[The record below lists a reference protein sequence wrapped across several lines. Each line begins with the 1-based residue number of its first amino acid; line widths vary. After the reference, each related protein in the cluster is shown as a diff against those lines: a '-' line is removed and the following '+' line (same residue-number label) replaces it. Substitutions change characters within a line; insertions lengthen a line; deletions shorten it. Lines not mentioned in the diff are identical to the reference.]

1 MSALSLSNFSPEEG
15 LLARA
20 VAASNETD
28 YGLKIA
34 VIHHDEAMGAL
45 ASLALGRAAQSVG
58 LRSFHCAKWSIA
70 SLLDSRVLVHA
81 VQAAVVADVIV
92 VSVRAKGE
100 PPACAFGSIPGCRA
114 GLRATAPFWRLLESP
129 ANRRPPLLRCRTTSE
144 PSPGV
149 PGWNSWRGMRPG
161 SFRNGSLTPMQ
172 PSSRSLR
179 RAERLSLSMRS
190 EARLLFNGALMN
202 SKKLSNKFLATF
214 LLNHTPDF
222 DARGRIQ

>member
-100 PPACAFGSIPGCRA
+100 PA
-114 GLRATAPFWRLLESP
+114 GLCVWIDSWLP
-129 ANRRPPLLRCRTTSE
+129 RRPPGNGALLAFI
-144 PSPGV
+144 GV
-149 PGWNSWRGMRPG
+149 PGKSPPA
-161 SFRNGSLTPMQ
+161 SAQMQ
-172 PSSRSLR
+172 DYLRAVAR
-179 RAERLSLSMRS
+179 RARLEFVARHATRLFPER
-190 EARLLFNGALMN
+190 EPDTH
-202 SKKLSNKFLATF
+202 ATF
-214 LLNHTPDF
+214 VEEPST
-222 DARGRIQ
+222 GRAAFPFNEIRSAPLVQWGINE